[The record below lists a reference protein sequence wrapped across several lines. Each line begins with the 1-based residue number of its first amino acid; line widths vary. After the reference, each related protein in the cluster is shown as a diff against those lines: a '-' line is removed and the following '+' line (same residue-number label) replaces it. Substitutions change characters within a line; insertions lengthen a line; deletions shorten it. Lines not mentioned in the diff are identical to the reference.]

1 MPVHQKPATHFD
13 LQRHVRQL
21 LRDVLPIFL
30 VVALI
35 VVIVAVVFFPKRRK
49 DGLLRAGVAEGE
61 LPRISLLA
69 AADQRERGELGIK
82 EQTVSPFDPAF
93 VLARPIDQ
101 VRTPRAARFDAPMGS
116 EHAALTY
123 NAQPFLVSRHLG
135 EDLNGI
141 GGQDS
146 DLGGPVYAVAD
157 GMVAFAGWASDGWGN
172 VIVVLHKAPD
182 DGRVIESFY
191 AHLDAMRVPVGEFV
205 RRGQVIATVGKGDG
219 RYLAHLHFEI
229 RDFTV
234 LSAGA
239 GYADAALGRLP
250 GEAFL
255 NRERG
260 APDDWLSLPPQGVA
274 PVIPDDEFSLKATM
288 LGEPA
293 QKPETPTPTPAKT
306 QAEPEPEPVAIPR
319 PIVPRRIDVEG
330 DSSERQASDAKR

>member
-1 MPVHQKPATHFD
+1 MQQKRDTHFD
-13 LQRHVRQL
+13 LQRHLRQL

-35 VVIVAVVFFPKRRK
+35 AAIVAVVFFPKRQK
-49 DGLLRAGVAEGE
+49 DGLIRAGVAEGE
-61 LPRISLLA
+61 LPRVSLLA
-69 AADQRERGELGIK
+69 AADQRERDELSIK
-82 EQTVSPFDPAF
+82 EKTASPFDPAF

-135 EDLNGI
+135 DDLNGI

-172 VIVVLHKAPD
+172 VIVVLHKAPG
-182 DGRVIESFY
+182 DGRVIQSFY
-191 AHLDAMRVPVGEFV
+191 GHLEAMRVPVGEFV

-219 RYLAHLHFEI
+219 RYLAHLHFEM

-255 NRERG
+255 SRERG

-274 PVIPDDEFSLKATM
+274 PVIPDDDFSLEAKIIGDQAPMSESPT
-288 LGEPA
+288 PI
-293 QKPETPTPTPAKT
+293 PTPTPTKA
-306 QAEPEPEPVAIPR
+306 QAEPEPVAIPR
-319 PIVPRRIDVEG
+319 PIGSEG
-330 DSSERQASDAKR
+330 DPIQSRKSEGKR